1 MKFNANRTAA
11 VLLAAAFASVSAP
24 ALADGDYLH
33 YEQNRASY
41 ITHEKAAQ
49 IALAKV
55 GGGQATEVEFDRSR
69 NKPDHFDVDVRT
81 ANGQKY
87 EVEVNAKTGAVISSK
102 LDD

>member
-1 MKFNANRTAA
+1 MKLTNKTA
-11 VLLAAAFASVSAP
+11 VVIFAAAFAAISAP

-33 YEQNRASY
+33 YEKNRASY

-49 IALAKV
+49 IAVAKV
-55 GGGQATEVEFDRSR
+55 GGGQATDVEFDRSR
-69 NKPDHFDVDVRT
+69 NKPDHFDVDVRM

-87 EVEVNAKTGAVISSK
+87 EVKVDAKTGVVLSSH

>member
-1 MKFNANRTAA
+1 MKFNSRKTVAI
-11 VLLAAAFASVSAP
+11 LLATAFTAVSAP
-24 ALADGDYLH
+24 ALADGDSLH

-49 IALAKV
+49 IAVAKV

-69 NKPDHFDVDVRT
+69 NKPDHFDVDVRM

-87 EVEVNAKTGAVISSK
+87 EVKVDAKTGAVLSSH